1 MGCSPLLSAVNAWP
15 LQAGPGAATTSDA
28 PAPATPCSVAPSDL
42 SVLEQL
48 LAQTEGLDEEHC
60 PSGQCGLTGGVS
72 NNFFCWTDLAT
83 QLRLEHVY
91 ATALRAPIHLPA
103 AAPPH
108 TGCRS
113 VVRNAQY
120 MSAKTHAFFSLSALR
135 PTGGESCDDGRG
147 RWHGESLLTFIGQ
160 EACNI

>member
-15 LQAGPGAATTSDA
+15 PQAGPGAATTSDA

-72 NNFFCWTDLAT
+72 NNFFRWTALAT
-83 QLRLEHVY
+83 QLRLSNTLRHSIVRTNTPTGCCPATHWLPQRCPQCPVHVGQD
-91 ATALRAPIHLPA
+91 ARVLSLCS
-103 AAPPH
+103 PPH
-108 TGCRS
+108 
-113 VVRNAQY
+113 
-120 MSAKTHAFFSLSALR
+120 
-135 PTGGESCDDGRG
+135 
-147 RWHGESLLTFIGQ
+147 RWRIL
-160 EACNI
+160 